1 MIPDN
6 YEEKL
11 KRIEALL
18 SNGFLELYTEG
29 LATPEKHSLIFI
41 GEVPD
46 KLLEERGAQLKERKG
61 FREWVLITDMSG
73 GSEWLDEME
82 GVLGLNVI
90 EVDDLKKAELALRQL
105 VRPQQKKVAG
115 M

>member
-11 KRIEALL
+11 KRVETLL
-18 SNGFLELYTEG
+18 SFGFLKLYTESIT
-29 LATPEKHSLIFI
+29 APAEHSLIFI

-46 KLLEERGAQLKERKG
+46 KLLEEREALLKERKG
-61 FREWVLITDMSG
+61 FREWVLITDVIG

-90 EVDDLKKAELALRQL
+90 EVDDLKQTEAALRQL
-105 VRPQQKKVAG
+105 AQPQQKRAAG